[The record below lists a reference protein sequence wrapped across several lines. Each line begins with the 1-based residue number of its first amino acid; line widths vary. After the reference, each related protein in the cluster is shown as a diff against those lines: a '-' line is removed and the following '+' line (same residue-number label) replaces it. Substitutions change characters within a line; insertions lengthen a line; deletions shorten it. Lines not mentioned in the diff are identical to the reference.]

1 MSRITNTGDYT
12 IMNSE
17 NIKGNDAGGAY
28 FEFLIDSV
36 DKLSSVPTNSE
47 CLGCKPRAGSV
58 TVCLDPI
65 SLYALSNELDWVK
78 VYEKESEA

>member
-1 MSRITNTGDYT
+1 MDYT
-12 IMNSE
+12 VMNSE
-17 NIKGNDAGGAY
+17 NIKGADKNGAY

-36 DKLSSVPTNSE
+36 AKLNSVPTNSE

-65 SLYALSNELDWVK
+65 SLYALSNELAWVK
-78 VYEKESEA
+78 VYEKESES

>member
-1 MSRITNTGDYT
+1 MDYSV
-12 IMNSE
+12 INSA
-17 NIKGNDAGGAY
+17 NIKGNDKEGAY
-28 FEFLIDSV
+28 FEFLIDSA

-58 TVCLDPI
+58 TVCLDPV
-65 SLYALSNELDWVK
+65 SLYALSNELEWVK